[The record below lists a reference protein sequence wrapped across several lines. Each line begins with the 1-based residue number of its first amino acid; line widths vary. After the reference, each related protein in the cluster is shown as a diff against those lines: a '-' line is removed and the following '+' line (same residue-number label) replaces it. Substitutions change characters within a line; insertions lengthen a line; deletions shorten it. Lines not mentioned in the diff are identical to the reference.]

1 MAQKVMQKEAV
12 QTSVPN
18 QQPSK
23 QSVKKPTEK
32 KKSKWWLWLII
43 ALIVIGG
50 GLALYFLV
58 F

>member
-18 QQPSK
+18 QQPSQ
-23 QSVKKPTEK
+23 QSVKKPAGK
-32 KKSKWWLWLII
+32 KKPKWWLWLVI
-43 ALIVIGG
+43 ALLVIGVA
-50 GLALYFLV
+50 LALYLWV